1 MDIQPV
7 NPGHVL
13 VVPVAHA
20 EFVCDLEPVTLAH
33 MVTVAQRITSA
44 VRASG
49 VRCEGVNWALADGEA
64 AGQEVPH
71 VHLHVFPRFTGDGF
85 SLTFGPDY
93 SSLPARGSLDQIAA
107 LIKDGL
113 REVTL
118 P

>member
-20 EFVCDLEPVTLAH
+20 QFVSDLEPATLAH
-33 MVTVAQRITSA
+33 LATVAQRITST
-44 VRASG
+44 VRACG
-49 VRCEGVNWALADGEA
+49 VRCGGVNWWLADGEA

-85 SLTFGPDY
+85 GLTFGPDY

-107 LIKDGL
+107 QIRDGL
-113 REVTL
+113 RQATS